1 MSEHPQGAQ
10 PPIDHEIAAGAI
22 GKVGAWLAV
31 VTVAGFVVGWGFYL
45 YLSRAERALDAPP
58 SPIAEARSPRLPSG
72 PALQATP
79 ERDLA
84 ALRQAEET
92 VLHGWA
98 WVDREANLARV
109 PVAKAIDRVAA
120 DGALPDFSQPLEIS
134 TP

>member
-1 MSEHPQGAQ
+1 MSEHPQGVR
-10 PPIDHEIAAGAI
+10 PPIDHEIDASAI

-45 YLSRAERALDAPP
+45 YLSSAERALDAPP
-58 SPIAEARSPRLPSG
+58 SPIAEARSPRVPSG
-72 PALQATP
+72 PALQAMP

-84 ALRQAEET
+84 ALRQAEEA
-92 VLHGWA
+92 VLRGWA

>member
-10 PPIDHEIAAGAI
+10 PPIDHEIDASAI
-22 GKVGAWLAV
+22 GKVGAWLAI

-45 YLSRAERALDAPP
+45 YLSSAERALDAPL
-58 SPIAEARSPRLPSG
+58 SPIAEARAPRLPSG
-72 PALQATP
+72 PALQASP

-84 ALRQAEET
+84 ALQQAEEA